1 MTIGGPKIDY
11 GSVLSVLDSIAAPVV
26 PRYDTFTMAN
36 TDNVSITPMISTV
49 ANNITYPNSEP
60 YMPTVDF
67 SDEYV
72 IDETEVDYKYEED
85 TLLKEIKEYI
95 DATYT
100 QHYSGKTQ
108 ATDFIIDAGHGDG
121 FCIGSIMKY
130 AKRYGRKAGYNRK
143 DLMKIIHY
151 AIIALHIHNLEHKE
165 KDDSSN

>member
-1 MTIGGPKIDY
+1 MPTDKDY
-11 GSVLSVLDSIAAPVV
+11 QSHLSVLDSIAPVV
-26 PRYDTFTMAN
+26 PRYDNETFTMAN
-36 TDNVSITPMISTV
+36 TDGSSITSLVSTD
-49 ANNITYPNSEP
+49 NITYPN
-60 YMPTVDF
+60 MPTIDF
-67 SDEYV
+67 SNEYV
-72 IDETEVDYKYEED
+72 THETEVDYKYEED

>member
-1 MTIGGPKIDY
+1 MPTDKDY
-11 GSVLSVLDSIAAPVV
+11 QSHLSVLDSIAPVV
-26 PRYDTFTMAN
+26 PRYDNETFTMAN
-36 TDNVSITPMISTV
+36 IDGSSITSLVSTD
-49 ANNITYPNSEP
+49 NITYPN
-60 YMPTVDF
+60 MPTIDF
-67 SDEYV
+67 SNEYV
-72 IDETEVDYKYEED
+72 THETEVDYKYEED

>member
-1 MTIGGPKIDY
+1 MTIGEPNHKSI
-11 GSVLSVLDSIAAPVV
+11 LDSIAPVV
-26 PRYDTFTMAN
+26 PRYDAETSYKEFKVDTPFEIP
-36 TDNVSITPMISTV
+36 NVVYTSKDMCIDRPF
-49 ANNITYPNSEP
+49 
-60 YMPTVDF
+60 MPTIE
-67 SDEYV
+67 SGYTLGPPSY
-72 IDETEVDYKYEED
+72 ETEVDYKYEED
-85 TLLKEIKEYI
+85 ILLKEIKEYI

-151 AIIALHIHNLEHKE
+151 AIIALHIHNLEHKDNGE
-165 KDDSSN
+165 

>member
-1 MTIGGPKIDY
+1 MPTDKDY
-11 GSVLSVLDSIAAPVV
+11 QSHLSVLDSIAPVV
-26 PRYDTFTMAN
+26 PRYDNETFTMAN
-36 TDNVSITPMISTV
+36 TDGSSITSLVSTD
-49 ANNITYPNSEP
+49 NITYPN
-60 YMPTVDF
+60 MPTIDF
-67 SDEYV
+67 SNEYV
-72 IDETEVDYKYEED
+72 THETEVDYKYEED

-100 QHYSGKTQ
+100 QHYSGKTK
-108 ATDFIIDAGHGDG
+108 ATDLIIDAGHGDG